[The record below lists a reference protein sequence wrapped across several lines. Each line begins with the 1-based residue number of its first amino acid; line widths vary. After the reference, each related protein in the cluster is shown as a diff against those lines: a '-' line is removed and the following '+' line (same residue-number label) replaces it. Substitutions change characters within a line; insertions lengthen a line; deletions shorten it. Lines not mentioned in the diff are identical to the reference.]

1 LACGLHGGLRRRE
14 DQEAKIMDGK
24 LALLYLIIIA
34 MITFVY
40 ADDENV
46 ESMKHAISALAV
58 ARVHAAAE

>member
-1 LACGLHGGLRRRE
+1 
-14 DQEAKIMDGK
+14 MDGK

-46 ESMKHAISALAV
+46 ESVKHAISALAV

>member
-1 LACGLHGGLRRRE
+1 MRPQQRGV
-14 DQEAKIMDGK
+14 QEVTTMDGK

-34 MITFVY
+34 TITFFY

-58 ARVHAAAE
+58 ARVQAAAE